1 MFILIWFGLCFVP
14 FAIARARG
22 RSLFA
27 AIGLF
32 FVSLVLS
39 PLLGVIIALCLRNL
53 AKARSEQQQQQRH
66 HELVEAVRDLGAPR
80 ASLRPMTP
88 LQLPPNDYIEMLRRG
103 GA

>member
-39 PLLGVIIALCLRNL
+39 PLLGAIIALCLRNL
-53 AKARSEQQQQQRH
+53 AKARSEQRQQDRH
-66 HELVEAVRDLGAPR
+66 RELIEA
-80 ASLRPMTP
+80 LRPQP
-88 LQLPPNDYIEMLRRG
+88 AARALEPNDYIEMLRRG